1 MIFPFIKKFSLISAT
16 PSLESL
22 HSLYQCFL
30 RFPYENI
37 SKILKV
43 ASGCEGEN
51 RFRLPEE
58 VWEDFLR
65 HGLGGTCFS
74 LSFFFKKILDDSGFN
89 TYLVMADRSY
99 GDNTH
104 CAVVVILDGKNYLV
118 DPAFL
123 LPQPVEF
130 GKNFLLE
137 GKIWSYEF
145 ASLRRRSR
153 KQSSILDRHVALQ
166 APPDDGIIFHTT
178 RNNQRK
184 LRCTYKNVPVSREDF
199 FHYWTQSFGWQGMH
213 SVVMTQNIGDKQI
226 YIRDTHLRVNQIG
239 GVQKEKIDLSKIDPS
254 ALPFNIPTQLVRQAW
269 DYLKTQK

>member
-123 LPQPVEF
+123 LPQPVLF
-130 GKNFLLE
+130 GVDFILE
-137 GKIWSYEF
+137 GKIWNYEF
-145 ASLRRRSR
+145 SNYQFYTI
-153 KQSSILDRHVALQ
+153 K
-166 APPDDGIIFHTT
+166 
-178 RNNQRK
+178 NNQRK